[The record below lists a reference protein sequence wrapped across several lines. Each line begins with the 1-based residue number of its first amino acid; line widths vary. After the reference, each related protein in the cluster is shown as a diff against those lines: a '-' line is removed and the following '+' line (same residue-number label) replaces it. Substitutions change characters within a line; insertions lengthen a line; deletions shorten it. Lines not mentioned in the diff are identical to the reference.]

1 MSVTWTDRYDKTHK
15 DPFGKPIT
23 CSEWYKTHDSAKP
36 FRDRLMK
43 AINQLRY
50 KGLHKVL
57 INFCIFPDA
66 EAIITRPT
74 RDYTTVVEDRLYRF
88 VCDVR
93 KLSGMPVMTREMFD
107 EGIRY
112 RFPLARNYKFA
123 LEEMWL
129 LCWGDW

>member
-1 MSVTWTDRYDKTHK
+1 MRITWTDRYDKTHK
-15 DPFGKPIT
+15 DPFGNPIT

-36 FRDRLMK
+36 FRDRVMK

-50 KGLHKVL
+50 KGLYKDLRRMSFEEVMG
-57 INFCIFPDA
+57 I
-66 EAIITRPT
+66 ET
-74 RDYTTVVEDRLYRF
+74 RLYIF

-93 KLSGMPVMTREMFD
+93 KLAGMPTMSREMFD
-107 EGIRY
+107 EGRRF
-112 RFPLARNYKFA
+112 RFPLARDYKFA

>member
-1 MSVTWTDRYDKTHK
+1 MTYLPAFEKTHK

-36 FRDRLMK
+36 FRDRVMK
-43 AINQLRY
+43 AINRLRY
-50 KGLHKVL
+50 KGLYKDL
-57 INFCIFPDA
+57 RKMSFENPSG
-66 EAIITRPT
+66 T
-74 RDYTTVVEDRLYRF
+74 EDRLYRF

-93 KLSGMPVMTREMFD
+93 LLAGMPVMSREMFD

-112 RFPLARNYKFA
+112 RFPLARDYKFA